1 MAGVMPPLA
10 GLIVDL
16 AGYLTGMTLYVMLA
30 VMVWRE
36 RAREGASFL
45 ARRGWLPL
53 VTGLCGFVWNLGAL
67 TSLVFEVAGGGR
79 PSPAIVAVAFAALG
93 FLPAVVVHALFDG
106 RATGASRSVGRAVI
120 GTSYA
125 LSAIAAILHFVAAA
139 RGLAV
144 PSRPALWLL
153 TIGFV
158 GLMILLLVIT
168 REQAAERRGTWVV
181 ALAVFALSALHFE
194 RHVGNEAWWIELVG
208 HHASLPLALAI
219 LIQDYRFAFADLFLK
234 SAIALLLLVSLSIVA
249 CLGVIVP
256 LAGWHD
262 AHGLLDPRATAAM
275 VIVWVATATAFP
287 FLRRVAGWLV
297 DRVVLHRPD
306 YELTLTSFVDRLE
319 EIVADDDVT
328 ASLSDAVSAAVGA
341 TGGHTV
347 IDPFAESDR
356 RVVVTGAELR
366 GLDAPASLVLRLR
379 TVEPPQPA
387 IAFGALTAGRRLL
400 SDDVR
405 LLESMARWAARRID
419 SIRVARERLARDLR
433 EGDMRRLATEA
444 ELRALR
450 AQLNPHFLFNALTT
464 IGYLMEAAPSRAI
477 DALMRL
483 TSLLRGVL
491 RRSATELS
499 TLGEEIDL
507 VAAYLDL
514 EKARFEERLTVVLDV
529 PLAQRA
535 SIVPTLIL
543 QPIVENAIK
552 HGLSQ
557 RLAGGSVRIRA
568 TADRGRL
575 AIAVEDSGGGFVVTP
590 TPTPG
595 LGLRHVTD
603 RLRALYGTEARL
615 DIRSSE
621 FGTVVT
627 LELPERTSRLD
638 AANLSRR
645 RIG

>member
-1 MAGVMPPLA
+1 MPPLA

-16 AGYLTGMTLYVMLA
+16 AGYLTGMALYVMLA

-106 RATGASRSVGRAVI
+106 RETGASRSVGRTVI

-158 GLMILLLVIT
+158 GLMLLLLVIT

-234 SAIALLLLVSLSIVA
+234 SAIALLLLVSLSIGA
-249 CLGVIVP
+249 CLGIIVP

-262 AHGLLDPRATAAM
+262 ARGLLDPRATAAM

-306 YELTLTSFVDRLE
+306 YELTLTSFVDGLE
-319 EIVADDDVT
+319 EIVADDDVM

-356 RVVVTGAELR
+356 RVVVTGTELR
-366 GLDAPASLVLRLR
+366 GLEAPASLVLRLR

-514 EKARFEERLTVVLDV
+514 EKARFEERLTVGINV
-529 PLAQRA
+529 PIALRS

-557 RLAGGSVRIRA
+557 RLAGGSVRIQA

-575 AIAVEDSGGGFVVTP
+575 AITVEDSGGGFVVTP
-590 TPTPG
+590 TPRPG

-603 RLRALYGTEARL
+603 RLRALYGTDARL

-621 FGTVVT
+621 VGTIVT
-627 LELPERTSRLD
+627 IELPERAARLD

>member
-106 RATGASRSVGRAVI
+106 RETGASRSVGRAVI

-158 GLMILLLVIT
+158 GLMVLLLVIT

-234 SAIALLLLVSLSIVA
+234 SAIALLLLVSLSIGA

-306 YELTLTSFVDRLE
+306 YELTLASFVDSLE
-319 EIVADDDVT
+319 EIDADDEVT
-328 ASLSDAVSAAVGA
+328 DSLSAAVSAAVGA

-366 GLDAPASLVLRLR
+366 GLETPASLVLRLR

-464 IGYLMEAAPSRAI
+464 IGYLMEAAPSRAL

-514 EKARFEERLTVVLDV
+514 EKARFEERLTVVVDV
-529 PLAQRA
+529 PLAQRS

-575 AIAVEDSGGGFVVTP
+575 AITVEDSGGGFVVTP

-603 RLRALYGTEARL
+603 RLRALYGTDARL

-627 LELPERTSRLD
+627 MELPERAARLD

>member
-106 RATGASRSVGRAVI
+106 RETGASRSVGRAVI

-158 GLMILLLVIT
+158 GLMVLLLVIT

-262 AHGLLDPRATAAM
+262 AHGVLDPRATAAM

-306 YELTLTSFVDRLE
+306 YELTLTSFVDGLE
-319 EIVADDDVT
+319 EIDADDHVT

-341 TGGHTV
+341 TGGHPV

-366 GLDAPASLVLRLR
+366 GFDAPASLVLRLR

-529 PLAQRA
+529 PLAQRS

-575 AIAVEDSGGGFVVTP
+575 AITVEDSGGGFVVTP

-627 LELPERTSRLD
+627 MELPERTSRLD
-638 AANLSRR
+638 PPNLSRR

>member
-106 RATGASRSVGRAVI
+106 RETGASRSVGRAVI

-125 LSAIAAILHFVAAA
+125 LSAIAAILHFAAAA

-158 GLMILLLVIT
+158 GLMAPLLVIT
-168 REQAAERRGTWVV
+168 REQAAERRGAWVV
-181 ALAVFALSALHFE
+181 ALAIFALSALHFE
-194 RHVGNEAWWIELVG
+194 RHGGNEAWWVELVG

-262 AHGLLDPRATAAM
+262 AHGVLDPRATAAM

-287 FLRRVAGWLV
+287 LLRRVAGWLV

-306 YELTLTSFVDRLE
+306 YELTLTSFVDGLE

-356 RVVVTGAELR
+356 RVVVTGGELR

-557 RLAGGSVRIRA
+557 RLAGGSVHIRA

-575 AIAVEDSGGGFVVTP
+575 AITVEDSGGGFVVTP

-603 RLRALYGTEARL
+603 RLRALYGPDARL

-627 LELPERTSRLD
+627 MELPERTTRLD
-638 AANLSRR
+638 AANPSRR

>member
-53 VTGLCGFVWNLGAL
+53 VTGVCGFVWNLGAL

-106 RATGASRSVGRAVI
+106 RETGASRSVGRAVI

-158 GLMILLLVIT
+158 GLMVLLLVIT

-234 SAIALLLLVSLSIVA
+234 SAIALLLLVSLSIGA
-249 CLGVIVP
+249 CLGIIVP

-306 YELTLTSFVDRLE
+306 YELTLTSFVDGLE
-319 EIVADDDVT
+319 EIDADDDVT

-356 RVVVTGAELR
+356 RVVVTGAESR

-514 EKARFEERLTVVLDV
+514 EKARFEERLTVVVDV
-529 PLAQRA
+529 PLAQRS

-575 AIAVEDSGGGFVVTP
+575 AITVEDSGGGFVVTP

-603 RLRALYGTEARL
+603 RLRALYGTDARL

-621 FGTVVT
+621 LGTVVT
-627 LELPERTSRLD
+627 MELPERTSRLD

-645 RIG
+645 RVG